1 MSKPDA
7 MRRRDNPVAKIAW
20 VMIGLL
26 LAPGCFCGAIA
37 CPASGR
43 LEVAVVND
51 QTGAPICDATVI
63 ATSGGYVE
71 QLASISGGCRYAQS
85 QCCRPGKYSVRV
97 EREGFRPKVVS
108 NIELRDRGT
117 ACCEITEGALVEIRL
132 SPTQ

>member
-1 MSKPDA
+1 

-26 LAPGCFCGAIA
+26 LAPGCGYFCGGIA

-63 ATSGGYVE
+63 ATSGAYVE

-85 QCCRPGKYSVRV
+85 QCCRPGQYSVRV
-97 EREGFRPKVVS
+97 EREGFRPQVVT
-108 NIELRDRGT
+108 NVELRDRGT